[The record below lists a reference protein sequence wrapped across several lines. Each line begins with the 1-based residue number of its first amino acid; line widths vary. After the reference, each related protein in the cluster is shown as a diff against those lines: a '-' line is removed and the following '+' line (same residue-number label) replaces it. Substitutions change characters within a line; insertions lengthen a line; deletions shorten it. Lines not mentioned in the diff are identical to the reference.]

1 MKKIV
6 KKMEYV
12 TETSVKLV
20 VKVSAEEWASA
31 LDKAFEKVV
40 KEVKVD
46 GFRPGKMPKALFIRR
61 FGWESL
67 YNDALD
73 FVLQESYPKAIEQ
86 ADIYPVSQ
94 PQIDLAVE
102 KLTPT
107 KGFDYT
113 VVVDVIPPVQLGEY
127 KGLKV
132 KTLSKRVTKKNVDEY
147 IKKQLEGKVENV
159 IKEGPAELGDTVV
172 IDFKGFLGDEPF
184 EGGEAENYEL
194 ELGSNS
200 FIPGFEDQLVG
211 TTSEQEV
218 EVKVTFPTNY
228 HESLAGKDATFKV
241 TVHEVKSKVYPKL
254 TDELVKEF
262 NVENVST
269 VAEYKVYVEN
279 LLKQQKEEAYEKD
292 LTAKLVDKAVSNAK
306 VLIPQSLIDQ
316 EVERMVKDLEA
327 QAAQYKVPTEVLL
340 QYMGLSSVEAYKKQ
354 AAVQAEKSIKE
365 ELVLSEIVKV
375 EKLDATQ
382 EEILAEYEKVAGITE
397 ADSEEAKQKKLQEVV
412 QRYPISRVAYHLNM
426 QKAVKFLRDNAI
438 IK

>member
-20 VKVSAEEWASA
+20 VKVSAEEWENA

-107 KGFDYT
+107 KGFEYT
-113 VVVDVIPPVQLGEY
+113 VVVDVIPPVELGEY

-172 IDFKGFLGDEPF
+172 IDFKGFLGHDGRRVVNPR
-184 EGGEAENYEL
+184 L
-194 ELGSNS
+194 SLLG
-200 FIPGFEDQLVG
+200 
-211 TTSEQEV
+211 
-218 EVKVTFPTNY
+218 
-228 HESLAGKDATFKV
+228 
-241 TVHEVKSKVYPKL
+241 KSRKRNKG
-254 TDELVKEF
+254 
-262 NVENVST
+262 
-269 VAEYKVYVEN
+269 
-279 LLKQQKEEAYEKD
+279 Q
-292 LTAKLVDKAVSNAK
+292 
-306 VLIPQSLIDQ
+306 
-316 EVERMVKDLEA
+316 
-327 QAAQYKVPTEVLL
+327 
-340 QYMGLSSVEAYKKQ
+340 
-354 AAVQAEKSIKE
+354 
-365 ELVLSEIVKV
+365 
-375 EKLDATQ
+375 
-382 EEILAEYEKVAGITE
+382 
-397 ADSEEAKQKKLQEVV
+397 
-412 QRYPISRVAYHLNM
+412 
-426 QKAVKFLRDNAI
+426 
-438 IK
+438 

>member
-113 VVVDVIPPVQLGEY
+113 VVVDVIPPVQLGDY

-262 NVENVST
+262 NVENVNT

>member
-20 VKVSAEEWASA
+20 VKVSAEEWENA

-107 KGFDYT
+107 KGFEYT
-113 VVVDVIPPVQLGEY
+113 VVVDVIPPVELGEY

-262 NVENVST
+262 NVENVTT
-269 VAEYKVYVEN
+269 VAEYKAYVEN
-279 LLKQQKEEAYEKD
+279 LLKEQKEEAYEKD

>member
-6 KKMEYV
+6 KKVENL
-12 TETSVKLV
+12 TECSVKLT
-20 VKVSAEEWASA
+20 VKVSKEEWANA
-31 LDKAFEKVV
+31 LDKAFQKVV

-46 GFRPGKMPKALFIRR
+46 GFRPGKMPKQLFLNR

-73 FVLQESYPKAIEQ
+73 FVLQESYPKAIEE
-86 ADIYPVSQ
+86 ANIYPVSQ
-94 PQIDLAVE
+94 PSIDLAVE
-102 KLTPT
+102 KLSPT
-107 KGFDYT
+107 KGFEYT
-113 VVVDVIPPVQLGEY
+113 IVVDVIPPVELGQY
-127 KGLKV
+127 KGLTV
-132 KTLSKRVTKKNVDEY
+132 KGLSRRVTKKNVDEY
-147 IKKQLEGKVENV
+147 IKKQLNNKVENV

-211 TTSEQEV
+211 AVAESEV

-254 TDELVKEF
+254 TDELVKEL
-262 NVENVST
+262 NVEGVNT
-269 VAEYKVYVEN
+269 VAEYKAYVEE
-279 LLKQQKEEAYEKD
+279 LLKQQKEDAYQSD
-292 LTAKLVDKAVSNAK
+292 LRSKLVDKAVANAK
-306 VLIPQSLIDQ
+306 VVIPQSLIDQ
-316 EVERMVKDLEA
+316 EVERMVKDVEN
-327 QAAQYKVPTEVLL
+327 QAAQYKVPVEVLL
-340 QYMGLSSVEAYKKQ
+340 QYMGVQTIDAYKKQ
-354 AAVQAEKSIKE
+354 AVIQAEKSIKE

-382 EEILAEYEKVAGITE
+382 EEILAEYEKIAQITE
-397 ADSEEAKQKKLQEVV
+397 ADSEDDKKKKLQTAV
-412 QRYPISRVAYHLNM
+412 QRYQVSQVAYHLNM
-426 QKAVKFLRDNAI
+426 RKAVQFLIDNAV

>member
-262 NVENVST
+262 NVENVNT

-412 QRYPISRVAYHLNM
+412 QRYPVSRVAYHLNM

>member
-262 NVENVST
+262 NVENVNT

>member
-94 PQIDLAVE
+94 PQIDLVVE

-262 NVENVST
+262 NVENVNT